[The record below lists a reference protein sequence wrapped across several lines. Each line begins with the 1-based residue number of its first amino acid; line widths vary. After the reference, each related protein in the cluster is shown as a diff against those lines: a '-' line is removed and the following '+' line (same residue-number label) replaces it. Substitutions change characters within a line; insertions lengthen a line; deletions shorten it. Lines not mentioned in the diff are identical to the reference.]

1 MSTTTAIAPKEKFLQ
16 LVEESKKQFGLADQQ
31 RDAAIEF
38 LNQFEIP
45 TTRDEEWK
53 YTRTTKL
60 SNESWKWSND
70 HSVETINPYRIPKL
84 NAIELVFVNGRYS
97 TALSSMPLVEGLT
110 CREGSMMVANEAL
123 LTNPANF
130 FEAFQRATTTGAI
143 YLEVAP
149 KVVIEKHIHIIHL
162 ITDSNTVSTPLIVL
176 NLQANS
182 KLSVTESFCGNTKG
196 LTIRRLSA
204 NVAANARLEYNKIQ
218 NEGDEHYLINIEEVS
233 IDRDGYSN
241 LNTLTVAGGWVRND
255 LRIALN
261 GENIEA
267 NLSGFYLPRNKQHI
281 DNHTKVDHKLP
292 HCVSNELYK
301 GILFDSSTGVFN
313 GKVYVWKDA
322 QKTNAY
328 QNNANIIA
336 GDNAVMNTKPE
347 LEIYA
352 DDVKCSH
359 GTTTGQLDEQAM
371 FYLRARGMS
380 PDSARKLLTTAFI
393 NDVLNKVDEEVV
405 REYVIQ
411 LLVEKELLTL

>member
-1 MSTTTAIAPKEKFLQ
+1 
-16 LVEESKKQFGLADQQ
+16 
-31 RDAAIEF
+31 
-38 LNQFEIP
+38 
-45 TTRDEEWK
+45 
-53 YTRTTKL
+53 
-60 SNESWKWSND
+60 
-70 HSVETINPYRIPKL
+70 
-84 NAIELVFVNGRYS
+84 
-97 TALSSMPLVEGLT
+97 
-110 CREGSMMVANEAL
+110 
-123 LTNPANF
+123 
-130 FEAFQRATTTGAI
+130 
-143 YLEVAP
+143 
-149 KVVIEKHIHIIHL
+149 
-162 ITDSNTVSTPLIVL
+162 
-176 NLQANS
+176 
-182 KLSVTESFCGNTKG
+182 
-196 LTIRRLSA
+196 LSA

-218 NEGDEHYLINIEEVS
+218 NEGDEHYLINIEEVA

-261 GENIEA
+261 GENIDA

>member
-16 LVEESKKQFGLADQQ
+16 LVEEAKTQFAPAEHV
-31 RDAAIEF
+31 REAAIEL
-38 LNQFEIP
+38 LNQMEIP
-45 TTRDEEWK
+45 TIRDEEWK

-60 SNESWKWSND
+60 ANEPWKWSND
-70 HSVETINPYRIPKL
+70 HSVETIIPYRIPNL
-84 NAIELVFVNGRYS
+84 NATEIVFVNGKFSRE
-97 TALSSMPLVEGLT
+97 LSADLLVDGLT
-110 CREGSMMVANEAL
+110 FMSGETLVSLEAPQIKP
-123 LTNPANF
+123 TNF
-130 FEAFQRATTTGAI
+130 FEAFQQATTSDAV
-143 YLEVAP
+143 YLETTP
-149 KVVIEKHIHIIHL
+149 KSIVRQHIHIIHL
-162 ITDSNTVSTPLIVL
+162 ITDACALSTPLIVL
-176 NLQANS
+176 NVTANS
-182 KLSVTESFCGNTKG
+182 SLEVTESFCGNTKG

-204 NVAANARLEYNKIQ
+204 SVAANARLEYNKIQ
-218 NEGDEHYLINIEEVS
+218 NEGDEHYLINVEELS

-241 LNTLTVAGGWVRND
+241 FNTLTLDGGWVRND
-255 LRIALN
+255 LRISLN

-281 DNHTKVDHKLP
+281 DNHTKVDHRLP

-301 GILFDSSTGVFN
+301 GILFDASTGVFN

-336 GDNAVMNTKPE
+336 GDQAVMNTKPE

-380 PDSARKLLTTAFI
+380 PESARRLLTNAFI
-393 NDVLNKVDEEVV
+393 NDVLEKVANETV
-405 REYVIQ
+405 RSFVMNT
-411 LLVEKELLTL
+411 LVDKGLLTE

>member
-16 LVEESKKQFGLADQQ
+16 LVEESKKQFGLADHQ
-31 RDAAIEF
+31 RDAAVEF

-70 HSVETINPYRIPKL
+70 HSVETIIPYRIPKL
-84 NAIELVFVNGRYS
+84 NALELVFVNGKFS
-97 TALSSMPLVEGLT
+97 QELSSNILLDGLT
-110 CREGSMMVANEAL
+110 FMEGATLVSNEA
-123 LTNPANF
+123 NQNAPANF

-149 KVVIEKHIHIIHL
+149 KEELEKHIHIIHL
-162 ITDSNTVSTPLIVL
+162 ITDTNTVSTPLIVL

-218 NEGDEHYLINIEEVS
+218 NEGDEHYLINIEEVA

-261 GENIEA
+261 GENIDA

>member
-16 LVEESKKQFGLADQQ
+16 LVEESKNLVALADHQ
-31 RDAAIEF
+31 REAAMEF
-38 LNQFEIP
+38 LNQFEVP

-60 SNESWKWSND
+60 SNEAWKWSND
-70 HSVETINPYRIPKL
+70 HSVETIIPYRIPKL
-84 NAIELVFVNGRYS
+84 NALELVFVNGKFS
-97 TALSSMPLVEGLT
+97 QALSSDILLDGLT
-110 CREGSMMVANEAL
+110 FMEGATLVSNEA
-123 LTNPANF
+123 NQNAPVNF

-143 YLEVAP
+143 YLETSSKLA
-149 KVVIEKHIHIIHL
+149 IDKHFHIIHL
-162 ITDSNTVSTPLIVL
+162 ITDQNAISTPLIVL
-176 NLQANS
+176 NVQANS

-218 NEGDEHYLINIEEVS
+218 NEGDEHYLINIEEVA